1 MPPAGIDT
9 TTLNTAR
16 VWNALVGGKDHF
28 AADREAVRAFLTE
41 MPSLAEA
48 ARLARRF
55 QGEAVRRLVELGWR
69 QFLDIGTGLPVA
81 GAVHGV
87 AQRLAP
93 QSRVVY
99 VDNDSLGQ
107 CLGPVLS
114 AVEWQPYDEFSSGA
128 R

>member
-9 TTLNTAR
+9 TTPNTAR

-41 MPSLAEA
+41 MPS
-48 ARLARRF
+48 
-55 QGEAVRRLVELGWR
+55 
-69 QFLDIGTGLPVA
+69 PVA
-81 GAVHGV
+81 GAVHEV